1 MFNLQEKL
9 NELNLELPEAPSPA
23 ANYLPFIRTGN
34 LLFISGQISSD
45 EKGLITGVLG
55 KNMTV
60 EEGYKAAER
69 CGLSL
74 VAHLNNA
81 LEGDFSTFKRVV
93 RLAGFVNSDI
103 EFKDHPKVLNGASDL
118 MVRIFGEKGQHMRVA
133 LGATLPLGVAVEVE
147 GLFEVI

>member
-9 NELNLELPEAPSPA
+9 DELNLELPEAPLPA

-81 LEGDFSTFKRVV
+81 LEGDFSAFKRVV
-93 RLAGFVNSDI
+93 RLAGFVNADI

-118 MVRIFGEKGQHMRVA
+118 MVRIFGEKGKHMRVA
-133 LGATLPLGVAVEVE
+133 VGATLPLGVAVEVE